1 MPERGA
7 IVTNTTPLIA
17 LSAATGE
24 LEALRV
30 LYERVIVPW
39 EVEREVLAAGGQA
52 CGVREL
58 AQATWIER
66 RSEPVA
72 LQPFLRNA
80 LDIGEA
86 AVIQTALNEAVT
98 LVCVDETVGRRMARL
113 SGLSVTGSI
122 GVLLKARRFGY
133 VVSIA
138 DALQRM
144 REHGIWLS
152 DAVAQFA
159 LSQE

>member
-1 MPERGA
+1 MPDRGA
-7 IVTNTTPLIA
+7 VVTNTTPLIA
-17 LSAATGE
+17 LAAATGE
-24 LEALRV
+24 LEAFRV
-30 LYERVIVPW
+30 LYDHVIVPW

-66 RSEPVA
+66 RSSPVV
-72 LQPFLRNA
+72 LQPFLRNG
-80 LDIGEA
+80 LDTGEA
-86 AVIQTALNEAVT
+86 AVIQTALNESVS

-113 SGLSVTGSI
+113 SGLTVTGSI
-122 GVLLKARRFGY
+122 GVLLKARRSGY

-138 DALQRM
+138 DALRRM
-144 REHGIWLS
+144 RDHGIWLS
-152 DAVAQFA
+152 DAVVQFA